1 MKAGLCES
9 FHVSSDP
16 TLVLCNAQGLFIGT
30 SRGLDDARGPVV
42 QRLLKT
48 AFLSH
53 RITLGLRWLPCALQF
68 LCR

>member
-9 FHVSSDP
+9 FHVPSDP

-30 SRGLDDARGPVV
+30 SRGLDDARGPFV

-48 AFLSH
+48 AFLNH